1 MPRNTPIDAETPVQ
15 DQTPPVQ
22 APPDVPPVAGQPQA
36 PPLFGVLILAGL
48 VIVGVGLRSTA
59 NIVGPVFL
67 VLTLVITVSPLRRWL
82 MRHRWPSALASI
94 ASLLAI
100 YLLLIVI
107 LGSVVWSLYRLV
119 ATLPQYGAAFTRI
132 FDSLIGLTQRFGYG
146 TEQLTKLASSF
157 QVSSLAGPAQSLLGA
172 LTGGASL
179 LILIIAVVIFMVF
192 DQAGMPERI
201 AVIRDSRPHIAD
213 GLLNFAGRVRK
224 YWIVTTV
231 FGLLV
236 AVLDTVALFVIG
248 VPLALTWGVL
258 AFVTNYI
265 PNIGFVIGLIP
276 PALIA
281 LLDGGVGSMIA
292 VIVVYVVLNIVVQT
306 IIQPRFTGDAVGI
319 SGTVAFIS
327 LIFWAY
333 LLGGLGALLAIPA
346 TLFLKSTLVDN
357 SVPASWVNA
366 LVSAEPRADQP
377 EQPRRRTRA
386 TPDAGDAE
394 DAADAKGPS
403 RSRRAAPAPSDG

>member
-1 MPRNTPIDAETPVQ
+1 MPRSTPTHDETPS
-15 DQTPPVQ
+15 VQ

-36 PPLFGVLILAGL
+36 PPLFGILLLAGL
-48 VIVGVGLRSTA
+48 VIIGVGLKSTA
-59 NIVGPVFL
+59 SIVGPVFL

-82 MRHRWPSALASI
+82 IKRSVPSALASVI
-94 ASLLAI
+94 SLLAI
-100 YLLLIVI
+100 YLLLILI
-107 LGSVVWSLYRLV
+107 LGSVVWSVYRLV
-119 ATLPQYGAAFTRI
+119 ETLPQYGAAFTQI
-132 FDSLIGLTQRFGYG
+132 FNSLAGFAEGFGYG
-146 TEQLTKLASSF
+146 AERIRSLASSF
-157 QVSSLAGPAQSLLGA
+157 QVSSLSGPLSSLLSA

-179 LILIIAVVIFMVF
+179 LVLIAAVVIFMAF
-192 DQAGMPERI
+192 DQAGMPERL
-201 AVIRDSRPHIAD
+201 AVIRETRPHIAN
-213 GLLNFAGRVRK
+213 GLLNFASRVRK
-224 YWIVTTV
+224 YWVVTTI
-231 FGLLV
+231 FGFLV
-236 AVLDTVALFVIG
+236 AVLDVIALLIID

-265 PNIGFVIGLIP
+265 PNVGFVIGLIP

-292 VIVVYVVLNIVVQT
+292 VIAVYVVLNVVVQT

-333 LLGGLGALLAIPA
+333 VLGGLGALLAIPA

-377 EQPRRRTRA
+377 EPPRRRGRSAA
-386 TPDAGDAE
+386 TARDAE
-394 DAADAKGPS
+394 PAPGAR
-403 RSRRAAPAPSDG
+403 RSRPAAPAPAGD